1 MSRLKLN
8 KQIITV
14 QAVLVMLFTVGV
26 IQAQDAVTR
35 WDLNNCISYALEKNL
50 TVNKARLDILSGEAD
65 LMQARGQRLPNL
77 SGSVSQTLSGGD
89 SPWEMNY
96 SGSLSVTSAVTLYN
110 GGLINNDIERSV
122 KAQELDKLNL
132 EQASNSIILSVTQA
146 YLNALYAKENID
158 YYTQVLTSSKRQV
171 ERATALKKAGTL
183 AYRDV
188 ADIEAQFASDRYALV
203 NASNELVLRIT
214 TLKQILEIPV
224 EDSFELYFPEE
235 GVKESLDPLPTRAD
249 AFESALNIRPEVKGS
264 QLQQEMAQIDL
275 KSARANYLPT
285 LGLNASVAT
294 DYTDMLSTGYGTQM
308 SDKLNERIGLTL
320 SVPIFNRF
328 ATKANVSRSQ
338 IKLESASLSLINTR
352 NKLLQEVE
360 KAYED
365 TRASQEQFEAALA
378 QERAS
383 AESYRLAE
391 EQYNIGMLDVFELLQ
406 IKSKYLNASRELIQ
420 TRYTT
425 VLYRKI
431 LDFYMGVPISLE
443 N

>member
-77 SGSVSQTLSGGD
+77 SGSVSQTLAGD
-89 SPWEMNY
+89 ISPWEMNY
-96 SGSLSVTSAVTLYN
+96 SGSLSVTSAVTIYN
-110 GGLINNDIERSV
+110 GGLINNDIERSA
-122 KAQELDKLNL
+122 KAQELNKLDL
-132 EQASNSIILSVTQA
+132 EQASNNIILSVTQA

-171 ERATALKKAGTL
+171 ERATALKKAGSM

-249 AFESALNIRPEVKGS
+249 AFESALN
-264 QLQQEMAQIDL
+264 
-275 KSARANYLPT
+275 
-285 LGLNASVAT
+285 
-294 DYTDMLSTGYGTQM
+294 
-308 SDKLNERIGLTL
+308 
-320 SVPIFNRF
+320 
-328 ATKANVSRSQ
+328 
-338 IKLESASLSLINTR
+338 
-352 NKLLQEVE
+352 
-360 KAYED
+360 
-365 TRASQEQFEAALA
+365 
-378 QERAS
+378 
-383 AESYRLAE
+383 
-391 EQYNIGMLDVFELLQ
+391 
-406 IKSKYLNASRELIQ
+406 
-420 TRYTT
+420 
-425 VLYRKI
+425 
-431 LDFYMGVPISLE
+431 
-443 N
+443 